1 MRRPRNV
8 PDLQSA
14 PLPLQARV
22 HCLGLT
28 ALVRSLLAAALLWA
42 AAAQADEA
50 LWHRLK
56 QGGQVVLIRHAL
68 TEPGVG
74 DPPGFVITDCGTQRN
89 LSEAG
94 RAEAQRLGAAFQARA
109 IPVARVLTSP
119 WCRCIDTAKIAFGAA
134 QRHPALGNLFE
145 LPQNRERQMAAFRE
159 LIAKAPKVGNL
170 ILVTHGSTTMAFT
183 GVSPATAE
191 MVVLSPGAG
200 GQFEL
205 AGRIALADANSNP
218 NEMQRALK

>member
-1 MRRPRNV
+1 M
-8 PDLQSA
+8 QSA
-14 PLPLQARV
+14 PPPPPSRV
-22 HCLGLT
+22 HLRLVVT
-28 ALVRSLLAAALLWA
+28 ALVRTLLAATLLWA
-42 AAAQADEA
+42 TAAQADEA
-50 LWHRLK
+50 LWQRLK

-74 DPPGFVITDCGTQRN
+74 DPPGFVLADCGKQRN

-94 RAEAQRLGAAFQARA
+94 RAEARRLGAAFRARA

-134 QRHPALGNLFE
+134 QPHPALGNLFE
-145 LPQNRERQMAAFRE
+145 LPHNRERQMAGFRE
-159 LIAKAPKVGNL
+159 LIAKAPKAGNL

-191 MVVLSPGAG
+191 MVVLSPGVG
-200 GQFEL
+200 GQFKL
-205 AGRIALADANSNP
+205 AGRIALTDANPNP
-218 NEMQRALK
+218 DETPRALK